1 VRAKVEK
8 RPTARDAGT
17 TRDADK
23 TGDGAATED
32 AGTTRDA
39 GATGDAAT
47 TRGGARARGR
57 AAGPSVTETARRTQI
72 IEAAIATIA
81 DLGYASASFVQIAA
95 RAGLSS
101 TGLISYHFA
110 GRHEL
115 IDQVGQQI
123 VSAITAFMTERMAGV
138 TSATDALHRYIDG
151 NIAFIESH
159 RAEMKAL
166 LEIFLNGGFHYDA
179 DTDRTVTSAV
189 EDILRAGQASG
200 EFRPFDVT
208 VMATLIQRAIDGLPF
223 LLSSQPG
230 FDTRMYATEVVT
242 AIDLATRGSR

>member
-1 VRAKVEK
+1 MQAREPGGAEAK
-8 RPTARDAGT
+8 R
-17 TRDADK
+17 
-23 TGDGAATED
+23 DGAEAK
-32 AGTTRDA
+32 RD
-39 GATGDAAT
+39 GAEVKRD
-47 TRGGARARGR
+47 GARSKGR
-57 AAGPSVTETARRTQI
+57 PRAGGPSVTETARRAQI
-72 IEAAIATIA
+72 VEAAIETIA
-81 DLGYASASFVQIAA
+81 DLGYASASFAQIAK

-110 GRHEL
+110 GRDEL

-123 VSAITAFMTERMAGV
+123 IAAITAFMTERMAGV

-159 RAEMKAL
+159 RTEMKAL

-200 EFRPFDVT
+200 EFRSFDVT

-223 LLSSQPG
+223 LLASQPG

-242 AIDLATRGSR
+242 AVDLATRMSR

>member
-1 VRAKVEK
+1 MRANEQNG
-8 RPTARDAGT
+8 AG
-17 TRDADK
+17 AK
-23 TGDGAATED
+23 PDGAGAKRRTGRRGQQRRPR
-32 AGTTRDA
+32 AG
-39 GATGDAAT
+39 
-47 TRGGARARGR
+47 
-57 AAGPSVTETARRTQI
+57 GPSVTETARRAQI
-72 IEAAIATIA
+72 VEAAIETIA
-81 DLGYASASFVQIAA
+81 DLGYASASFAQIAK

-110 GRHEL
+110 GRDEL

-123 VSAITAFMTERMAGV
+123 IAAITAFMTERMAGV

-151 NIAFIESH
+151 NIAFTESH
-159 RAEMKAL
+159 RTEMKAL

-200 EFRPFDVT
+200 EFRSFDVT

-223 LLSSQPG
+223 LLASQPG
-230 FDTRMYATEVVT
+230 FDIRMYASEVVT
-242 AIDLATRGSR
+242 AIDLATGAPR